1 MPATLEANQDLNH
14 LQIAGVTKTYESVRA
29 LSNVSLVVKRGE
41 IFCLLGPSGCGKSTL
56 LNVIGGLITPDSGSI
71 ELGGRDITAIPMQ
84 KRNVGFVFQNYAL
97 FVHMT
102 VRDNIAFGMEVRRR
116 SSAEISRQVEAL
128 LNLTRLH
135 GKEERY
141 PRQLSGGEQQRVAI
155 ARALATEPEILLLDE
170 PFSNLDAKLR
180 VELRSEM
187 HRVQRESGVTT
198 IVVTHDQEEAFAL
211 GDRIGLLDAGSL
223 VQVGTPEELYARPQ
237 TEFAARFVGE
247 SNLFSGQTE
256 SRGGTMGIVCEGH
269 FIPIPGK
276 AGGVDER
283 ETLLVRPERVSISAE
298 RSASDPVFA
307 GTVREV
313 TYRGVGWRYAVDTAI
328 GRLLVVDPTARSR
341 RADVGGAVYLN
352 WKVDDSFVLP
362 STAEVRM

>member
-1 MPATLEANQDLNH
+1 MQATPATAPAQNH
-14 LQIAGVTKTYESVRA
+14 LAIAGVTKTYESVRA
-29 LSNVSLVVKRGE
+29 LSNVSLGVKSGE

-71 ELGGRDITAIPMQ
+71 ELGGRDISAMPMQ

-116 SSAEISRQVEAL
+116 RSAEISRQVEAL

-256 SRGGTMGIVCEGH
+256 SRGGTMGILCAGH

-283 ETLLVRPERVSISAE
+283 ETLLVRPERVNISVEQAGCNT
-298 RSASDPVFA
+298 AIA
-307 GTVREV
+307 GTVVEV
-313 TYRGVGWRYAVDTAI
+313 TYRGVGWRYAVDTKI
-328 GRLLVVDPTARSR
+328 GRVLVVEPAAQR
-341 RADVGGAVYLN
+341 RHADVGAAVFVGWN
-352 WKVDDSFVLP
+352 VGDSFVLP
-362 STAEVRM
+362 SAAEGGS